1 LSESRYKAYISY
13 SHEDARW
20 AAWLHR
26 ALESYRVPRRLV
38 GSAGA
43 AGEVPARL
51 SPIFRDRDDL
61 STSHSLDSDLA
72 TALEE
77 SEALIVVCSPAAAA
91 SRWVNEE
98 IRRFKALGRSE
109 RVFCM
114 IVDGDPEA
122 AVDRGGAFPP
132 ALFEGV
138 AEGGEPLAADA
149 RDFADGKRL
158 ARQKM
163 VAGLLGVRLD
173 EIRQRDL
180 KRRRRWRLIGG
191 AAATAVLVLA
201 VVAWQSAVAERQER
215 AKAEQMAGFLVGLV
229 DDLSSELDLESLSRM
244 SAKALEY
251 WQDLDVEKLSPETRV
266 KVGQVLRQIG
276 RVTEQQGRY
285 DEALDYLLRSRDLF
299 RGLQRERP
307 QLDEALFELGQAEF
321 WVAYFHYNRGDMPA
335 AWPGLREY
343 DRISRELYSSDPDN
357 ERWLLE
363 FSYAVTGILALKIL
377 SGEPLGPE
385 ILAEA
390 DEALQIA
397 ERALEGNERDTER
410 LSNYSTTVAWASDA
424 HDKACEL
431 DKVVE
436 LRRERLELTERTLE
450 EDPSDNEVR
459 QQVAYA
465 HTGLGRVMLQ
475 TGRMRESERHFR
487 QAVRILRDQAV
498 QDESNQRLWQEW
510 LMRQTLLADTL
521 IQEGQGEQAGV
532 LLDEIESEAVDR
544 YPEGVDNPAHVRDTI
559 ERLLTRA
566 HWYRDR
572 LRADEARMSLRAAR
586 SLSDR
591 LGPLA
596 QQGAGDHARRV
607 DIEYWLWRLSD
618 GAETDNGG
626 LPGLRRPRPA
636 GAIRSCQEALADTQL
651 AIMEGD
657 PTAYSA
663 EIDWL
668 RGRGYAAPRF
678 EELVRHQGLWDPV
691 ASVPPL

>member
-1 LSESRYKAYISY
+1 MPEFAVSALRYKAYISY

-20 AAWLHR
+20 AEWLHR

-38 GSAGA
+38 GTASA

-51 SPIFRDRDDL
+51 APIFRDRDDL

-72 TALEE
+72 SALEE
-77 SEALIVVCSPAAAA
+77 SEALIVICSLAAAA

-122 AVDRGGAFPP
+122 APGQGGAFPP

-180 KRRRRWRLIGG
+180 KRRRRWQLLGG
-191 AAATAVLVLA
+191 SATAAVLVLA
-201 VVAWQSAVAERQER
+201 VTAWQSAVAERQER
-215 AKAEQMAGFLVGLV
+215 EKAEQMAGFIVALV
-229 DDLSSELDLESLSRM
+229 DDLSGELDLESLSRM

-251 WQDLDVEKLSPETRV
+251 WENLDPEKLSPESRI
-266 KVGQVLRQIG
+266 KVGKALRQIG
-276 RVTEQQGRY
+276 RTTEQQGRY

-299 RGLQRERP
+299 RGLRRERP
-307 QLDEALFELGQAEF
+307 DVDEALFELGQAEF
-321 WVAYFHYNRGDMPA
+321 WVAYFHYNRGDMRA
-335 AWPGLREY
+335 AEPGLREY
-343 DRISRELYSSDPDN
+343 DRISRELYRSDPDN

-385 ILAEA
+385 VLAEA
-390 DEALQIA
+390 DEALSIA
-397 ERALEGNERDTER
+397 KQALDGDESDTEL

-424 HDKACEL
+424 HYKACEL

-436 LRRERLELTERTLE
+436 LRRERLALTERTLE
-450 EDPSDNEVR
+450 EDPSDNEAR
-459 QQVAYA
+459 EQLAYA

-475 TGRMRESERHFR
+475 IGQVRESERHLR
-487 QAVRILRDQAV
+487 QAVRILRDRVA
-498 QDESNQRLWQEW
+498 QDPSNQRLWQE
-510 LMRQTLLADTL
+510 M
-521 IQEGQGEQAGV
+521 
-532 LLDEIESEAVDR
+532 
-544 YPEGVDNPAHVRDTI
+544 
-559 ERLLTRA
+559 
-566 HWYRDR
+566 
-572 LRADEARMSLRAAR
+572 
-586 SLSDR
+586 
-591 LGPLA
+591 
-596 QQGAGDHARRV
+596 
-607 DIEYWLWRLSD
+607 
-618 GAETDNGG
+618 
-626 LPGLRRPRPA
+626 
-636 GAIRSCQEALADTQL
+636 
-651 AIMEGD
+651 
-657 PTAYSA
+657 
-663 EIDWL
+663 
-668 RGRGYAAPRF
+668 
-678 EELVRHQGLWDPV
+678 LVR
-691 ASVPPL
+691 